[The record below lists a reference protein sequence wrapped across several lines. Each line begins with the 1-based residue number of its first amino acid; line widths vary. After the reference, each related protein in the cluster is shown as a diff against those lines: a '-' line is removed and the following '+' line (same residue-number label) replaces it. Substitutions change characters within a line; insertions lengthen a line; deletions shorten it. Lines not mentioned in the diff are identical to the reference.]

1 MYEIEKVNKKD
12 AEEYAKSI
20 NGSFRC
26 VSALSSNGINEL
38 FQNVGE
44 LLFKKEGKEAT
55 SEESSKPPDKE
66 FSLKKDNI
74 KAKKKKKFC

>member
-38 FQNVGE
+38 FQNVG
-44 LLFKKEGKEAT
+44 
-55 SEESSKPPDKE
+55 
-66 FSLKKDNI
+66 
-74 KAKKKKKFC
+74 